1 MEILYINLNPSRMFH
16 PSFPKKKAKI
26 FLIPQNSLRSS
37 SLSFFPLDS
46 HFLCV
51 CYPNLLFLLTSV
63 LHLSSFHIFFFFIH
77 PTYIQERGEN
87 FLHFHFFLLFSLR
100 DFYEQFSIAFI
111 CYGIHLKPTKTIAKC
126 NLITNSNSFS

>member
-1 MEILYINLNPSRMFH
+1 MEILYINRNPSRMFH

-63 LHLSSFHIFFFFIH
+63 LHLSSFHIFSSSSI
-77 PTYIQERGEN
+77 
-87 FLHFHFFLLFSLR
+87 LHIYKREEKIFSISIFSFLFSLR

-111 CYGIHLKPTKTIAKC
+111 CYEIHLKPTKTIAKC

>member
-1 MEILYINLNPSRMFH
+1 MEILYINRNPSRMFH

-63 LHLSSFHIFFFFIH
+63 LHLSSFHIFLLHPSYIYTREKRKFSPFPFF
-77 PTYIQERGEN
+77 
-87 FLHFHFFLLFSLR
+87 LFSLR